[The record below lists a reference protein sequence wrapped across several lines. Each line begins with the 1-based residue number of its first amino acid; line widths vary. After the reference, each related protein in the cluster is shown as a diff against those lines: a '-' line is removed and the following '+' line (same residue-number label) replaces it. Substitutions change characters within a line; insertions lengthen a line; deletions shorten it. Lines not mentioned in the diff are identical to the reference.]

1 MISVSQ
7 RFFWAGLLVMG
18 AMLIQA
24 NPSRAQECGTAAAG
38 TTRFGTYASGATYA
52 VGAIVRFTVGEERLY
67 RATGA
72 ITGAPGGD
80 DGETAANG
88 WSANLGDSAYAA
100 NEAICGTPD
109 AAAYDAQIEY
119 NDNDIAIIYN
129 RAGTANYI
137 INTGNGGEIHLL
149 SGSVVLPSTSSANNA
164 ALTVSNVSG
173 ANDVRVVTAS
183 GTSVSN
189 ESTASGR
196 RSHGIHARLAT
207 QGSSG
212 SIYMDIAGDVSAAG
226 SGYHAVF
233 GEADNSGGSVIMTV
247 SGDTSTTGGSSY
259 AIYARTAG
267 GEAHV
272 DITGGTHRASGSQ
285 LSGDGVVVVNPSG
298 GQATLDISS
307 DATITT
313 LDANLMATSATEA
326 IAFFSTNTSTQTA
339 RTIGTGMWSGNR
351 ISNAGRVIGD
361 FVSAEGNDLF
371 ENASG
376 GVFIGELNPGN
387 GNDEINNAGT
397 MTIDGISFLGLG
409 NDVWINSGTLT
420 LQAQS
425 GGGSGMDSFTNTGTL
440 VIDHA
445 ANSNAPIQITLTEV
459 FTFTSGTL
467 RFVYDFTTNAASD
480 VDVAN
485 ALLNLGGATT
495 ATFTAGIV
503 EIVPSSGTTFTPALV
518 IPLVSRLASGADGGL
533 SLTPE
538 QLAAFSSPQGMLSLE
553 SGILQITLH
562 NTICGAASS
571 RTAMPPG
578 AATEEVSCSASAD
591 GSYSSGITAS
601 ADNLA
606 LLYNTAATGTPF
618 IRHTGAGGEIHIQ
631 QGTITNTSAQSDGA
645 AVSLVQSS
653 GSDAIRIAVADG
665 VQIAN
670 QDTSTSGPGI
680 HGIYA
685 AQLSTSTGG
694 IFLDV
699 AGDVSSAANG
709 AYAIYAELNNTS
721 SSADINITV
730 SGDTSA
736 TGGTASIRTINVLTR
751 GTGEAHIDITGG
763 THTVSGTQTSGDAVV
778 NLATAN
784 STAGQLTLDISSDA
798 RIEAMGSAT
807 GAITV
812 SGGNTADMTA
822 RTIGTGMWSG
832 NRVSNAGTI
841 IGDFLSFAG
850 NDLFEN
856 AAGGSFTGDISMGD
870 GADEIQNSGI
880 LTGDISMGG
889 GADEIQNSG
898 SFTGDISMG
907 VGDDEIQNAG
917 VMTLSADAEFGGG
930 MDVFVN
936 NGTLIINAAAAANEA
951 AEWVAAVSGTPNNY
965 MMGSRFRVG
974 GRVFA
979 VSTAD
984 ADELMAINALT
995 TAPNAET
1002 TGITEASPLTMQDL
1016 ETFTQ
1021 SGGRIRFIFDFGEP
1035 LPSSAAGAL
1044 LNLGAA
1050 TATFSAGRIDF
1061 VDAGGNFV
1069 PGAGT
1074 MPLIVGDN
1082 LPASL
1087 TAAFRSGF
1095 GNLSISDGAL
1105 RIEFLPTTSNEVVQG
1120 YDALLQTG
1128 WHSDRALAQA
1138 IRSRQC
1144 LEENPKICGWT
1155 HVGLRFTRHDPGA
1168 AQYDD
1173 DAYSLIMGFHLYH
1186 PLWRLSGAMG
1196 YEGGESD
1203 VRVSMEDPYTAEAN
1217 RFLMGAGITTRGEPL
1232 FLNLHL
1238 DMQLRFA
1245 YAAYETNR
1253 ANRER
1258 EASYDS
1264 EPELVQLGLN
1274 VGVERRREI
1283 KDPWDTDAWIADLF
1297 SPLSVVARGEF
1308 GLLWQRVD
1316 SFTEGGVNPFVM
1328 DDINEVLGFMK
1339 LHMEAS
1345 SRSETAWG
1353 AFSSWA
1359 RLGADVFIGE
1369 PASSLQG
1376 TAQGMTFSARGT
1388 MPQAM
1393 VGYGIGAAL
1402 QVSEHMELDLRY
1414 EGGTSFGGET
1424 ERHNATIRFNA
1435 AF

>member
-1 MISVSQ
+1 MMREDRNGSMHEWKGGRMISVSQ

-533 SLTPE
+533 SLTTE
-538 QLAAFSSPQGMLSLE
+538 QLAAFSSPQGVLSLS

-571 RTAMPPG
+571 RTAMTPG

-618 IRHTGAGGEIHIQ
+618 IRHTGAGGEIHLQ
-631 QGTITNTSAQSDGA
+631 RGTIIKPDGDDGA
-645 AVSLVQSS
+645 AVSVDTTLAGDIYITTAAGTTVS
-653 GSDAIRIAVADG
+653 
-665 VQIAN
+665 N
-670 QDTSTSGPGI
+670 QDTDAGQQAISAQGGSSIFMNIAGSASTVG
-680 HGIYA
+680 
-685 AQLSTSTGG
+685 
-694 IFLDV
+694 
-699 AGDVSSAANG
+699 SS
-709 AYAIYAELNNTS
+709 S
-721 SSADINITV
+721 SSAVEAVILSASNSGDISITV
-730 SGDTSA
+730 SGDTST
-736 TGGTASIRTINVLTR
+736 TGAESDAILGTTS
-751 GTGEAHIDITGG
+751 GMGEVHIDITAG
-763 THTVSGTQTSGDAVV
+763 THVASGTQTTVDGVV
-778 NLATAN
+778 NMITPN
-784 STAGQLTLDISSDA
+784 SGGMGQITLDISSGATVATVAND
-798 RIEAMGSAT
+798 MGMVVAT
-807 GAITV
+807 RAIRLN
-812 SGGNTADMTA
+812 SRNTATTTA
-822 RTIGTGMWSG
+822 RTIGTGDFTGS
-832 NRVSNAGTI
+832 RVSNAGTV
-841 IGDFLSFAG
+841 IGDFLALSDG
-850 NDLFEN
+850 NFLFEN
-856 AAGGSFTGDISMGD
+856 SGTFTGDISMSD
-870 GADEIQNSGI
+870 
-880 LTGDISMGG
+880 

-907 VGDDEIQNAG
+907 GGDDEIQNAG
-917 VMTLSADAEFGGG
+917 VMTLTADAEFGGG
-930 MDVFVN
+930 TSDLFVN

-951 AEWVAAVSGTPNNY
+951 EAWSAPAAGETNMY
-965 MMGSRFRVG
+965 MTGSRFRVG

-1061 VDAGGNFV
+1061 VDAGNNFV
-1069 PGAGT
+1069 PGTGT

-1253 ANRER
+1253 ADRER

-1274 VGVERRREI
+1274 VGVERRRDV